1 MFRLRL
7 SQHVLGTAFAVL
19 VAFSPTV
26 VGAQDA
32 PTPVSMVRLLASPE
46 AYDGQTIQVTGF
58 LVLEF
63 ENQALYLSR
72 DVADLHLFAE
82 SVWVDFDEGLLP
94 AAGGLAWNR
103 HAVMLE
109 GTFDADNRGH
119 MGLFSGQLS
128 VHRAVCEPSTPFGCD
143 SLLEEQARELAVD
156 AGVAAGYDLDSY
168 RIVSTTQ
175 QADGRW
181 LVTFEHTPPAPPG
194 ADFGVFVDA
203 AGATQLMPG
212 E

>member
-1 MFRLRL
+1 MSRHRL
-7 SQHVLGTAFAVL
+7 SQHVLGAACAAL

-32 PTPVSMVRLLASPE
+32 PTPVSMVRLLANPE
-46 AYDGQTIQVTGF
+46 AYDGQAIQVTGF

-72 DVADLHLFAE
+72 DVAELNLFAE
-82 SVWVDFDEGLLP
+82 SIWVTFDERLLP

-103 HAVMLE
+103 HAAMLE
-109 GTFDADNRGH
+109 GTFDADDRGH

-143 SLLEEQARELAVD
+143 ALSEEQARELAAE
-156 AGVAAGYDLDSY
+156 AGAAAGYDLDSY
-168 RIVSTTQ
+168 QIVSTTR

-194 ADFGVFVDA
+194 AHFGVFVDA
-203 AGATQLMPG
+203 AGAIQLMPG